1 MAINLEYNA
10 HKNTFVWMD
19 NPLERIYQLW
29 PEIMEATKFNS
40 IPHVIGEMK
49 IQAKTITDIRM
60 DVILKENAEGL
71 VIVENDTIYFMLPV
85 EVTSGVEGL
94 YLKLLSILR

>member
-1 MAINLEYNA
+1 
-10 HKNTFVWMD
+10 
-19 NPLERIYQLW
+19 
-29 PEIMEATKFNS
+29 MEATKFNS

-85 EVTSGVEGL
+85 EVTTGVEGL

>member
-1 MAINLEYNA
+1 MATSLEYNA
-10 HKNTFVWMD
+10 HRSTFVWMD

-40 IPHVIGEMK
+40 IPHVVGEMK

-60 DVILKENAEGL
+60 DVVLKETPDEL
-71 VIVENDTIYFMLPV
+71 VIVEDDMVYFMFPV